1 MNQIDLNSVRHTYT
15 HTLTHIC
22 ISWAQYIV
30 DFLVLLLLEKCLED
44 IDVAPESPFGVFEIH
59 D

>member
-1 MNQIDLNSVRHTYT
+1 
-15 HTLTHIC
+15 
-22 ISWAQYIV
+22 V

-44 IDVAPESPFGVFEIH
+44 IDVAPESPFGVFEIR